1 MPLCLVAVVAAVWAF
16 SPHPDC
22 DALAGDDDPAIA
34 RVDGE
39 CIRLSDYGDSLRT
52 VEAGIEYSERELLDD
67 DPYQYL
73 DNLRARHELVIS
85 YGPETIALAGAIWR
99 SALYQR
105 AVSDGHTPTDE
116 EVSHYR
122 DRNRL
127 RSEGAADFIEL
138 VKLVEKSDLAGIE
151 ELLERSTNP
160 DFSLFKD
167 MSLPELRASLG
178 GLRGGSSSRDVRELE
193 KSLQEWE
200 AFLESVGRERYW
212 NEIYTAELRRDLS
225 TDMLEQAVLDASIDG
240 PWEIPGMAWVSH
252 QRETLSRISASLTNA
267 APPGANLEGALA
279 YLAEFLEMERR
290 FLVLEY
296 ERRRQR

>member
-1 MPLCLVAVVAAVWAF
+1 MR
-16 SPHPDC
+16 DN
-22 DALAGDDDPAIA
+22 DPAIA
-34 RVDGE
+34 RVGGE
-39 CIRLSDYGDSLRT
+39 CIRLSDYADRLRT
-52 VEAGIEYSERELLDD
+52 VEAGIEYAQRELLAG
-67 DPYQYL
+67 DPYNF

-85 YGPETIALAGAIWR
+85 YSPETVALADAVWN

-127 RSEGAADFIEL
+127 RSESTADFIEL
-138 VKLVEKSDLAGIE
+138 AKLVEKSDMAGIDA
-151 ELLERSTNP
+151 LLERATHPNF
-160 DFSLFKD
+160 DFFKD
-167 MSLPELRASLG
+167 MSLSELQASF
-178 GLRGGSSSRDVRELE
+178 GGSSSPGIRELE

-200 AFLESVGRERYW
+200 AYLESVGREHYW

-225 TDMLEQAVLDASIDG
+225 TDMLEQAVMDASIDG

-252 QRETLSRISASLTNA
+252 RRETLSRISAELTNA
-267 APPGANLEGALA
+267 APPDANLEGALA
-279 YLAEFLEMERR
+279 YLSEFIEMERR